1 MPSKTDVS
9 TSTLTAYENN
19 LNKLAKDIL
28 NSAPPSDCKWL
39 QDFDKI
45 MSHINKSKSLHTR
58 KNKINTVVIYLQ
70 ASACKLSTIKM
81 YQDEIVKLSQQI
93 NENYNANSKNEK
105 QQKNWMSLAQLNE
118 VKNNLLLNL
127 PKKIEAYDDY
137 KKLLKYLMMATHLDL
152 PLRNDLVDAQL
163 FTESDFKK
171 IVEVNSVNYIVLASK
186 KGYLILNNY
195 KTVSTYG
202 RKKIELPEEVFK
214 IWKKYY
220 KVIIDYLNK
229 SRYIFVKSDGN
240 KMTRNE
246 YTKLF
251 TSIFKDLGKNISTSM
266 IRHIVISEK
275 FPVEENE
282 MKDRSELANVMGNS
296 VGEQMQVYSK
306 AN

>member
-1 MPSKTDVS
+1 MPSKSDVS
-9 TSTLTAYENN
+9 TSTLTAYESN

-28 NSAPPSDCKWL
+28 NAAPPSDCKWL
-39 QDFDKI
+39 EDFDKI
-45 MSHINKSKSLHTR
+45 ISHINKSKSLHTR

-70 ASACKLSTIKM
+70 ASACKLSIIKK

-93 NENYNANSKNEK
+93 NDNYNGNTKNEK
-105 QQKNWMSLAQLNE
+105 QQKNWMTLNELNE
-118 VKNNLLLNL
+118 VKNKLLLNV
-127 PKKIEAYDDY
+127 PKKLDGHDDY
-137 KKLLKYLMMATHLDL
+137 KKLLKYLMLATHLEL

-163 FTESDFKK
+163 FKESDFKK
-171 IVEVNSVNYIVLASK
+171 IVEVNSVNYIVLGSK

-220 KVIIDYLNK
+220 KVIIEYLNK
-229 SRYIFVKSDGN
+229 NKYIFIKSDGN

-251 TSIFKDLGKNISTSM
+251 TTIFKELNKNISTSM

-282 MKDRSELANVMGNS
+282 MKERQELANVMGHS
-296 VGEQMQVYSK
+296 VHEAQQVYSK
-306 AN
+306 AI